1 MGDKIW
7 LNMQDLDDV
16 SAGLTATIEEFKNAS
31 SNNDRAEEAVG
42 KPDDRSELFN
52 KLSDFESDWND
63 KREALTENLEGLLE
77 QLNNVIT
84 GWRDFDKG
92 VRDSL
97 EEAGEDNKPTPA
109 SNIPV

>member
-16 SAGLTATIEEFKNAS
+16 AAGLTTTIDEFKNAS
-31 SNNDRAEEAVG
+31 SNNDRAEDAVG
-42 KPDDRSELFN
+42 RPDDRSELRD
-52 KLSDFESDWND
+52 KLNDFEDAWND

-77 QLNNVIT
+77 QLNAVIT

-97 EEAGEDNKPTPA
+97 EEAGADNQPRPT
-109 SNIPV
+109 NIPV